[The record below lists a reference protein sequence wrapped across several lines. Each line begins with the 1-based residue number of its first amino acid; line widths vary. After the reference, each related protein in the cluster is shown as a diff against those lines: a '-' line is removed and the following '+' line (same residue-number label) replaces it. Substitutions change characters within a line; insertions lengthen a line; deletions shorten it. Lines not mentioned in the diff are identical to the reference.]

1 MDESFGW
8 VEKYN
13 ACNIAVNRTAT
24 NALVWTVCTCAVPLT
39 YNPECET
46 VKELKDIRPVCET
59 NAFEAMTK

>member
-1 MDESFGW
+1 MLALLLT
-8 VEKYN
+8 V
-13 ACNIAVNRTAT
+13 AHAT
-24 NALVWTVCTCAVPLT
+24 NALVWTVCNCAVPLM